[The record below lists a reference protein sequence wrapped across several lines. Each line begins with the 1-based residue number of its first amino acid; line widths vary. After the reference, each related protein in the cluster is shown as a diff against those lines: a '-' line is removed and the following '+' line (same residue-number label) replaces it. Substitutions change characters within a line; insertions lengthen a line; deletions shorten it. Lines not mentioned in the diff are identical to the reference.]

1 MGEYHKFCEFVKGLQ
16 VTNNVVERACKLVE
30 DFISTL
36 SKYES
41 QLQAL
46 LQVVEAQRRQF
57 LDSEKSTLYS
67 M

>member
-1 MGEYHKFCEFVKGLQ
+1 M
-16 VTNNVVERACKLVE
+16 TNNVVERACKLVE

-36 SKYES
+36 TKYES

-46 LQVVEAQRRQF
+46 LQVFETKMRQF